1 MKVIK
6 ANKIGKHKS
15 YDIGLEG
22 PHNFLI
28 KGGVFASNCFNKSH
42 SVAYSYLTYVT
53 AYIKANHPVEFFCA
67 LMTTRSKSLQPK
79 DWAQKAPQYI
89 NEAKQMGVEINA
101 PSVNASNLEF
111 TIRENQIYFGLNAI
125 RDVGKTA
132 ARSIMAARKTTPFKS
147 VMDFVSRVNTQKVN
161 IRTFVSLA
169 RAGAFDKMGYCRQE
183 LEDNAQEIYDF
194 YKDIAEYQ
202 ERLLQIKERETFNS
216 VIIPKIERRNEL
228 RKAVSRETKLREKQK
243 QKLSDMDFEKCKIE
257 LDELE
262 EQKLKKKVT
271 LKEKEMPE
279 KPNVTRYN
287 KIKINFKQILQQAVY
302 IGCYLETHP
311 VTLIKN
317 KKYIEQLYAGEYGR
331 VAGVVTNYKPIITK
345 TKSKMAFLELDD
357 SRIICEG
364 VIFPAV
370 YKRIESLN
378 LKQGDLIL
386 ADVKVQ
392 STEPYKLIINKVNI
406 YEG

>member
-1 MKVIK
+1 
-6 ANKIGKHKS
+6 
-15 YDIGLEG
+15 
-22 PHNFLI
+22 
-28 KGGVFASNCFNKSH
+28 
-42 SVAYSYLTYVT
+42 
-53 AYIKANHPVEFFCA
+53 
-67 LMTTRSKSLQPK
+67 
-79 DWAQKAPQYI
+79 
-89 NEAKQMGVEINA
+89 
-101 PSVNASNLEF
+101 
-111 TIRENQIYFGLNAI
+111 
-125 RDVGKTA
+125 
-132 ARSIMAARKTTPFKS
+132 
-147 VMDFVSRVNTQKVN
+147 
-161 IRTFVSLA
+161 
-169 RAGAFDKMGYCRQE
+169 
-183 LEDNAQEIYDF
+183 
-194 YKDIAEYQ
+194 
-202 ERLLQIKERETFNS
+202 
-216 VIIPKIERRNEL
+216 
-228 RKAVSRETKLREKQK
+228 
-243 QKLSDMDFEKCKIE
+243 
-257 LDELE
+257 
-262 EQKLKKKVT
+262 
-271 LKEKEMPE
+271 MPE

-370 YKRIESLN
+370 YKKIESLN